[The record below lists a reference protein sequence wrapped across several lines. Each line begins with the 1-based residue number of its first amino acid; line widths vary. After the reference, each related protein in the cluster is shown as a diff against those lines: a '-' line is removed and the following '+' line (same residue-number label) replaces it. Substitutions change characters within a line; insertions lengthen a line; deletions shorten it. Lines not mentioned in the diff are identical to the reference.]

1 MRDFEHIKKNK
12 EQIDYYDLD
21 EEVKCMMDLLDGP
34 DSEKS
39 LVIIAHINPD
49 GDAVGSTMGLAY
61 YLHEKYEYNIFPFVA
76 DTLAP
81 GLKKYLSE
89 DPVFSALEKPVV
101 EKPYACIAVDCAG
114 DYRLAGLDLFRDATV
129 NMVID
134 HHVSNSFY
142 GQRNFVRVSEACCMN
157 IFLSISHS
165 SWKYYT
171 SRCTNNNRTAADYLY
186 LGILHDTGGLDRLNK
201 QIAAAVAELIAS
213 GADHKE
219 ILMKTRKNNALH
231 TYCAK
236 ASLVNSVRSAFGNKV
251 AYLLVNREQM
261 VNLSLHSETLLEMV
275 AELRDCEDVRL
286 GFIGYE
292 TGNKEREWRF
302 MFRSKGDWL
311 DLNLFLETFGGGG
324 HFNAAGWTMQL
335 SPGDTIEALVLRFL
349 ERVKTLKG
357 EDESLL

>member
-236 ASLVNSVRSAFGNKV
+236 AILVNSVRSAFGNKV

-261 VNLSLHSETLLEMV
+261 VNLSLHSETLLEMA

-286 GFIGYE
+286 GL
-292 TGNKEREWRF
+292 
-302 MFRSKGDWL
+302 FRL
-311 DLNLFLETFGGGG
+311 
-324 HFNAAGWTMQL
+324 A
-335 SPGDTIEALVLRFL
+335 RY
-349 ERVKTLKG
+349 
-357 EDESLL
+357 